1 MKSVSDTLIDTQ
13 TVTDIDEVETFITS
27 DLALQINKVVITVLS
42 TAPYRRVRVGRMY
55 YRTSDFFLDF
65 TTITERTQVVTKID
79 QLKSVSVSQYS
90 YIVAEEAITLY
101 HEQTQEETLHVEFAQ
116 PAQDVSISVE
126 GGEVISSEIYGMAVD
141 MVLSAGMKTVTI
153 SGVPL
158 TESTVVINTPVN
170 ASGEVDVEENPL
182 ITNEAMRLALTEH
195 VIKYA
200 TVSDAKYTMTIEM
213 KWVYGTDT
221 TYKSVVFDAPEAFY
235 THENDTAL
243 AIGTYHFTLATAYS
257 SWAAGDYQFTTAKTH
272 PKPRIYYLDTEQ
284 LADGVTYEQEKEFIK
299 VYVKRLREWGVE
311 CIGQYTGD
319 YRWRTQ
325 YRDLEPIFDTLWIA
339 NWGKDNGSYEGQTI
353 KSAAYT
359 DKIALHQFTSNGYTK
374 VAGAPGIDHR
384 VDLNRLTGVKPLSWF
399 TGRTYEDEPAPVPDL
414 GYTKYVVKDKDTLWG
429 IAKKLLGNGNKYKAI
444 MTANG
449 MTSTVIRKGDVLN
462 IPKA

>member
-1 MKSVSDTLIDTQ
+1 MIDTQ

-79 QLKSVSVSQYS
+79 QLKSVSVAQYS

-195 VIKYA
+195 VIKYL
-200 TVSDAKYTMTIEM
+200 TMRS
-213 KWVYGTDT
+213 
-221 TYKSVVFDAPEAFY
+221 TYDV
-235 THENDTAL
+235 
-243 AIGTYHFTLATAYS
+243 
-257 SWAAGDYQFTTAKTH
+257 
-272 PKPRIYYLDTEQ
+272 
-284 LADGVTYEQEKEFIK
+284 
-299 VYVKRLREWGVE
+299 
-311 CIGQYTGD
+311 D
-319 YRWRTQ
+319 YRGNPEVEVG
-325 YRDLEPIFDTLWIA
+325 DII
-339 NWGKDNGSYEGQTI
+339 GMQTR
-353 KSAAYT
+353 YT
-359 DKIALHQFTSNGYTK
+359 DDMPVL
-374 VAGAPGIDHR
+374 V
-384 VDLNRLTGVKPLSWF
+384 LT
-399 TGRTYEDEPAPVPDL
+399 DEISFSGGL
-414 GYTKYVVKDKDTLWG
+414 RGNIK
-429 IAKKLLGNGNKYKAI
+429 AKGLI
-444 MTANG
+444 
-449 MTSTVIRKGDVLN
+449 
-462 IPKA
+462 

>member
-158 TESTVVINTPVN
+158 T
-170 ASGEVDVEENPL
+170 
-182 ITNEAMRLALTEH
+182 
-195 VIKYA
+195 
-200 TVSDAKYTMTIEM
+200 
-213 KWVYGTDT
+213 
-221 TYKSVVFDAPEAFY
+221 
-235 THENDTAL
+235 
-243 AIGTYHFTLATAYS
+243 
-257 SWAAGDYQFTTAKTH
+257 
-272 PKPRIYYLDTEQ
+272 
-284 LADGVTYEQEKEFIK
+284 
-299 VYVKRLREWGVE
+299 
-311 CIGQYTGD
+311 
-319 YRWRTQ
+319 
-325 YRDLEPIFDTLWIA
+325 
-339 NWGKDNGSYEGQTI
+339 
-353 KSAAYT
+353 
-359 DKIALHQFTSNGYTK
+359 
-374 VAGAPGIDHR
+374 
-384 VDLNRLTGVKPLSWF
+384 
-399 TGRTYEDEPAPVPDL
+399 
-414 GYTKYVVKDKDTLWG
+414 
-429 IAKKLLGNGNKYKAI
+429 
-444 MTANG
+444 
-449 MTSTVIRKGDVLN
+449 
-462 IPKA
+462 